1 MSSKPE
7 QVTLTPEEAEAL
19 KARIR
24 ATSLAEQDIKLMV
37 GLISFNL
44 WLQQQL
50 STAKLSIH
58 RLKRLF
64 GFSTEKKSP

>member
-1 MSSKPE
+1 MSSQPE
-7 QVTLTPEEAEAL
+7 HVNLTAEEAQAL
-19 KARIR
+19 KARVQ
-24 ATSLAEQDIKLMV
+24 ANNLAEDDIKLLV

-50 STAKLSIH
+50 ATAKFSIQ

>member
-1 MSSKPE
+1 MPSQPE
-7 QVTLTPEEAEAL
+7 HVTLTTDEAQAL
-19 KARIR
+19 KARVQ
-24 ATSLAEQDIKLMV
+24 ANNLAEHDIKLLV

-50 STAKLSIH
+50 AGAKFSLQ

-64 GFSTEKKSP
+64 GFTTEKKSL